1 MPVMLAQRRAMFAGS
16 SAPRE
21 ILLIFI
27 FPAVTL
33 TMSAQKCFPICA
45 IKSVKAPVF
54 AQGAEIIPLLMPQ
67 QMLALEQGL
76 RDRLLLLKHP

>member
-1 MPVMLAQRRAMFAGS
+1 MPVMLAQLRAMIAGS

-21 ILLIFI
+21 VLLVFI
-27 FPAVTL
+27 SPVVTL

-54 AQGAEIIPLLMPQ
+54 AQSAEIIPLL
-67 QMLALEQGL
+67 E
-76 RDRLLLLKHP
+76 